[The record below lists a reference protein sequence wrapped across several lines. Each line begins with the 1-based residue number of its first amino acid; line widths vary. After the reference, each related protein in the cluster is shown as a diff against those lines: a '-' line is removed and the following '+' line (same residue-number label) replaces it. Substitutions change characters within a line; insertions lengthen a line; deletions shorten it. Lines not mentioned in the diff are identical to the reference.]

1 MNESEIASRLRQF
14 GFSEK
19 EIDTYFTILGH
30 GEAKAATIAENAGV
44 SKRYVYSISET
55 LEERGFVDVNDHI
68 VPTTIRA
75 NPPGEVIA
83 QLTGEL
89 KAMQSGL
96 ESRYNRA
103 AQPTQQF
110 EVVKSRV
117 TVLKRIRQLLSGASE
132 EVALSVPESLL
143 SEFEDTLRTTLD
155 RGVLVLLLVSGER
168 PEDDLRDRVADL
180 ASAVRVWGEFAPMLL
195 TVDRQRGLVAPNEML
210 VRSNTGKQAIVVD
223 QEQLAPIFVGSF
235 LGNYWPMADERY
247 VTEPA
252 SLPQRYEG
260 FRHAVLQA
268 ELHSRTD
275 QPLTARVTAQPVD
288 TDDSHSEDSPLDI
301 EGRIVEIRQNLV
313 QPTTASFPVENSI
326 LLERDNED
334 ERVSI
339 GGTGAFIEDYET
351 HEITLYPSD
360 E

>member
-1 MNESEIASRLRQF
+1 MDESEIASRLRQF

-68 VPTTIRA
+68 VPTMIRA
-75 NPPGEVIA
+75 NPPDEVIA

-89 KAMQSGL
+89 KAMQPGL
-96 ESRYNRA
+96 ESRFNRT

-132 EVALSVPESLL
+132 EVTLSVPASLL
-143 SEFEDTLRTTLD
+143 SEFEDTLWTTIE
-155 RGVLVLLLVSGER
+155 RGVLVLLLVSGDR
-168 PEDDLRDRVADL
+168 PAPDLSDRVADT
-180 ASAVRVWGEFAPMLL
+180 ASVVRVWSEFAPMLL
-195 TVDRQRGLVAPNEML
+195 TADRRQGLVAPNEML
-210 VRSNTGKQAIVVD
+210 VKSNTGKQAIVVD

-235 LGNYWPMADERY
+235 LGNYWPMAEEVY
-247 VTEPA
+247 VTDPA
-252 SLPQRYEG
+252 PLPQTYEV

-268 ELHSRTD
+268 ELHNRND
-275 QPLTARVTAQPVD
+275 QALTASVKAQPVD
-288 TDDSHSEDSPLDI
+288 STDNYQTV
-301 EGRIVEIRQNLV
+301 EGRIVEIRQNLI
-313 QPTTASFPVENSI
+313 QPVRSSFPVENAI
-326 LLERDNED
+326 VITDDEN

-339 GGTGAFIEDYET
+339 GGTGAFIEDYES
-351 HEITLYPSD
+351 HEITLSSAD